1 MEEKYLIDT
10 NVLIDAQMKNLPE
23 KGIQF
28 LAEVINK
35 DFIISFITL
44 IEFLGYKEAT
54 KATEDFIALAE
65 VIEINK
71 VIIQACINLRKTKII
86 KLPDAI
92 IATAAIVY
100 NFTLVTRNAN
110 DFKNINGIKLVNPWE
125 L

>member
-1 MEEKYLIDT
+1 
-10 NVLIDAQMKNLPE
+10 MKNLPE

-35 DFIISFITL
+35 DFIVSFITF

-71 VIIQACINLRKTKII
+71 VIIQTCINLRKTKII

-92 IATAAIVY
+92 IAATAMAH
-100 NFTLVTRNAN
+100 NFTLVTRDAN
-110 DFKNINGIKLVNPWE
+110 DFKNISGIKLINPWE

>member
-35 DFIISFITL
+35 DFIVSFITF

-71 VIIQACINLRKTKII
+71 VIIQTCINLRKTKII

-92 IATAAIVY
+92 IAATAMAH
-100 NFTLVTRNAN
+100 NFTLVTRDAN
-110 DFKNINGIKLVNPWE
+110 DFKNISGIKLINPWE